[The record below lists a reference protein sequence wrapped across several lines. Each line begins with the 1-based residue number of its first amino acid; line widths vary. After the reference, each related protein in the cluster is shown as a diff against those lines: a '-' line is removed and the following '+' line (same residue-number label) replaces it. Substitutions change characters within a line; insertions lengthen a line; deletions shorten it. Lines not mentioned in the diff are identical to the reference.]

1 MDKIIT
7 RYKCKKIINE
17 FYSNNINYM
26 SLDDILLKPLTKKCF
41 NEIIYNNIKN
51 NKRKEECL
59 VCYDNKNIKYKLKCC
74 DKQFICLDCLKN
86 FFTNNKLICLYC
98 RKDLQTEMLNE
109 LRTHTRNQINQSL
122 SNKIYLK
129 KKKLLNSDNVSEE
142 VKIQRSIAYNKFIDF
157 LLKYNYDIDSI
168 DKIEFVDLYSFE
180 VTWNNGSIL
189 YILST
194 DNKLFNKLDWRIN
207 LY

>member
-1 MDKIIT
+1 MDKFFT
-7 RYKCKKIINE
+7 KYKCKKIINE
-17 FYSNNINYM
+17 FYINNDKYM
-26 SLDDILLKPLTKKCF
+26 TFDDILLKPLTMKCYQ
-41 NEIIYNNIKN
+41 EIIYNNTKLN
-51 NKRKEECL
+51 SKKEECL
-59 VCYDNKNIKYKLKCC
+59 VCYDAKHIKYKLKCC
-74 DKQFICLDCLKN
+74 GNQHICLDCLKN

-109 LRTHTRNQINQSL
+109 LRTQTRNQINQSL

-129 KKKLLNSDNVSEE
+129 KKKILNSDNVSEE

-180 VTWNNGSIL
+180 VTWKNGSIL

-194 DNKLFNKLDWRIN
+194 DNKLFNKLNWRIN